1 MPELKA
7 GHVQDFSN
15 SMAEA
20 IETAMQQEL
29 MAVRGIPLPADGQDD
44 RRLLFVAIARGVL
57 QYLKN
62 HESETLNSIT
72 LNTPVLSGIAPVERV
87 NWNYTGS

>member
-7 GHVQDFSN
+7 GHVDDFSN
-15 SMAEA
+15 SMAQA

-29 MAVRGIPLPADGQDD
+29 MAVSGQSLPAAGQDD

-57 QYLKN
+57 EYLKA
-62 HESETLNSIT
+62 HEAETLNSIT
-72 LNTPVLSGIAPVERV
+72 FTATPSTAFAPVV
-87 NWNYTGS
+87 SVDLNYTGS

>member
-7 GHVQDFSN
+7 GHVSDFSN

-29 MAVRGIPLPADGQDD
+29 MAVSGISLPAKGQDD

-57 QYLKN
+57 QYLKD
-62 HESETLNSIT
+62 HENETLKSIT
-72 LNTPVLSGIAPVERV
+72 LNRTELSGIAPVDRV
-87 NWNYTGS
+87 DLNYSGS